1 MVNVAVIVGSLRR
14 ESINMK
20 LAHALQGLE
29 APGCRFSIVELKDL
43 PHYNNDLW
51 ESPPASVTRL
61 KKDIEVADAILFITP
76 EYNRAIP
83 GLVKDVID
91 WGSRPYGKNS
101 WVGKPAAVIG
111 ATTGKV
117 GTAVAQSQL
126 RSILLV
132 LDLAVMGQPEAYIQL
147 TPESIAADHSVTDET
162 MRKFLQRFLDSF
174 RDWIEKVTDIVPEP
188 GQPGEEE
195 VVAPALAPA
204 K

>member
-1 MVNVAVIVGSLRR
+1 
-14 ESINMK
+14 
-20 LAHALQGLE
+20 
-29 APGCRFSIVELKDL
+29 
-43 PHYNNDLW
+43 
-51 ESPPASVTRL
+51 
-61 KKDIEVADAILFITP
+61 
-76 EYNRAIP
+76 
-83 GLVKDVID
+83 
-91 WGSRPYGKNS
+91 
-101 WVGKPAAVIG
+101 VGKPAAVIG

-147 TPESIAADHSVTDET
+147 TPESIAADHKVTDET

-174 RDWIEKVTDIVPEP
+174 RDWIEKVTGIVPEP

-195 VVAPALAPA
+195 TAAPALVPA